1 MVISLTIVAIGT
13 SLPELIT
20 AVVAAFRGE
29 NDIAVGNVVGSNI
42 MNLLLILGVSSVS
55 VSGGLAVPAEVLE
68 FDMPFCLVTAAIC
81 LPIFW
86 TGYRIERS
94 EGALFLLAYAVF
106 LVGLVL
112 EAVGSP
118 WAQPAHQ
125 ALYFVVAPLAV
136 LVLSLAFWRQLR
148 PSPAVN

>member
-1 MVISLTIVAIGT
+1 MGCV
-13 SLPELIT
+13 
-20 AVVAAFRGE
+20 
-29 NDIAVGNVVGSNI
+29 
-42 MNLLLILGVSSVS
+42 ILGWPGYRQLAARDRSRYKYIAGRARARSSS
-55 VSGGLAVPAEVLE
+55 APR
-68 FDMPFCLVTAAIC
+68 
-81 LPIFW
+81 
-86 TGYRIERS
+86 RIERS

-125 ALYFVVAPLAV
+125 ALYFLVAPLAV
-136 LVLSLAFWRQLR
+136 LVLSLAFWRQFR